1 MKRTIKFSK
10 TNQIKEA
17 YEKTD
22 IPNIY
27 YLKLKSPLTIQIEL
41 TRGCTQKC
49 IFCYNVWKEGNS
61 KKLFKKDL
69 SKEDHLKIIEE
80 IIKNEIFDVIF
91 SGGEPLLI
99 KWLEELIQKLSK
111 KNINVR
117 IITNGTLLDKA
128 RVNSLKKAGL
138 NHLQISLHHFSEER
152 NNKLVGNKNA
162 FKKTIIGIRNA
173 LEVFGEDNVNVNMVA
188 LPETYKD
195 VYQMALFLNSIGVK
209 NFSIG
214 CPSATG
220 KMSKDKTMVINKKKF
235 LKVYK
240 QLKNAEKD
248 FTMQVSFTG
257 GFPLCILPNME
268 SNIKMVSNYC
278 DAGLN
283 QLVIS
288 PEGNIRPCVCLNENL
303 GNILKD
309 NLKEIWEKN
318 NFLLNLRKLK
328 YIPEKCKKCAY
339 LSLCRGGCRASA
351 KGYYGKINSL
361 DPLIE

>member
-138 NHLQISLHHFSEER
+138 NHLQISLHHFSE
-152 NNKLVGNKNA
+152 
-162 FKKTIIGIRNA
+162 
-173 LEVFGEDNVNVNMVA
+173 
-188 LPETYKD
+188 
-195 VYQMALFLNSIGVK
+195 
-209 NFSIG
+209 
-214 CPSATG
+214 
-220 KMSKDKTMVINKKKF
+220 
-235 LKVYK
+235 
-240 QLKNAEKD
+240 
-248 FTMQVSFTG
+248 
-257 GFPLCILPNME
+257 
-268 SNIKMVSNYC
+268 
-278 DAGLN
+278 
-283 QLVIS
+283 
-288 PEGNIRPCVCLNENL
+288 
-303 GNILKD
+303 
-309 NLKEIWEKN
+309 
-318 NFLLNLRKLK
+318 
-328 YIPEKCKKCAY
+328 
-339 LSLCRGGCRASA
+339 
-351 KGYYGKINSL
+351 
-361 DPLIE
+361 